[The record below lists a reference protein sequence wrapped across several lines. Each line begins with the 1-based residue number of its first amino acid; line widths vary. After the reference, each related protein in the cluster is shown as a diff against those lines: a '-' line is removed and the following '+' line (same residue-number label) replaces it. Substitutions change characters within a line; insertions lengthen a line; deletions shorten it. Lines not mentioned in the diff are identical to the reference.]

1 MVFAGGGRGHAPEAG
16 GASGEAV
23 FYQGADAGVLNE
35 CGFFVELCFHVVF
48 VVLLFC
54 FGGYFVRKSV
64 MASVVVS
71 RVVMRLSR
79 R

>member
-1 MVFAGGGRGHAPEAG
+1 MVGCAVGSRVCGGG
-16 GASGEAV
+16 
-23 FYQGADAGVLNE
+23 VLDE

-64 MASVVVS
+64 MARGGVGCVLGDGVAGP
-71 RVVMRLSR
+71 
-79 R
+79 